1 MMTIANGL
9 SLAFEMFQI
18 FPGRR
23 SGTEDK
29 EESENEDSST
39 DEQRRRRR
47 RRRKT
52 ITRLICKIHGIGKYT
67 RARAHTHTRIRILK
81 NLFTRILRT
90 KELQLNCN
98 VVTTIT
104 TLLVLFQERHDIT

>member
-29 EESENEDSST
+29 EESENEDSSK
-39 DEQRRRRR
+39 DERRRRRR

-52 ITRLICKIHGIGKYT
+52 ITRFICKIHGIGKYT
-67 RARAHTHTRIRILK
+67 HTHTRIRILK
-81 NLFTRILRT
+81 NLFTKILRT

-104 TLLVLFQERHDIT
+104 TLLVLFQN